1 MESKTIILTGGHIID
16 PRNGI
21 DGQQDVLIRGGRI
34 AALSPSI
41 VPPPGATVIDVSGL
55 TVTPGIV
62 DIHTHLYATTGIPDA
77 WAGDASVLPDGF
89 SFRTG
94 TTTMVDAGSSGWKN
108 FSHFKATVIDR
119 SRTRLFAF
127 LNIASFGMMTEMA
140 VQDEAILDTAS
151 TAATAA
157 AYPGLIVGIKTA
169 HYRKP
174 DWTAVERAVEA
185 GQRSGLPV
193 MVDFGYFVRERPYW
207 ELVGEKLRP
216 GDISTHCYRGTV
228 PVVDEEGRLYPY
240 LQKARDRGVLF
251 DLGHGGGSFV
261 FRNAEPAIRQGFAP
275 DSISSD
281 LHALSMNTGMMDMP
295 TTMSK
300 LLNLG
305 MPLFDVISHS
315 TTIPAGMIGHPEL
328 GTLSPGAEADV
339 AVWELRKGRF
349 GFADSAGGRLEGTK
363 RLFCELTLKSGE
375 VVWDLNARSA
385 VDFRRLGPGCG
396 IREDAEFILKPPQ
409 SA

>member
-1 MESKTIILTGGHIID
+1 MQSTSIILKYGHVID
-16 PRNGI
+16 PRNAI
-21 DGQQDVLIRGGRI
+21 DAPRDLLIRDGRI
-34 AALSPSI
+34 AAVERSI
-41 VPPPGATVIDVSGL
+41 VPPSGAIVIDVSGL
-55 TVTPGIV
+55 NVTPGIV

-77 WAGDASVLPDGF
+77 WAGDNSVLPDGF
-89 SFRTG
+89 SFRSG

-108 FSHFKATVIDR
+108 FPHFKATVLDR
-119 SRTRLFAF
+119 TRTRLFAF
-127 LNIASFGMMTEMA
+127 LNIASFGMMTELA
-140 VQDEAILDTAS
+140 VQDKGVFDAAR
-151 TAATAA
+151 TAAMAA

-185 GQRSGLPV
+185 GERSGLPA

-207 ELVGEKLRP
+207 KLVDEKLRP

-228 PVVDEEGRLYPY
+228 PVLDEQGRVYGY
-240 LQKARDRGVLF
+240 LRKARERGIRF

-261 FRNAEPAIRQGFAP
+261 FRNAEPAILQGFVP

-305 MPLFDVISHS
+305 MPLVEVIRHS
-315 TTIPAGMIGHPEL
+315 TTVPAGMIGHPEL
-328 GTLSPGAEADV
+328 GTLSPGAEADI
-339 AVWELRKGRF
+339 AVWELREGRF

-363 RLFCELTLKSGE
+363 RLSCELTLKSGE

-385 VDFRRLGPGCG
+385 KDFSCLGQSYG
-396 IREDAEFILKPPQ
+396 IREGLEFILKP
-409 SA
+409 

>member
-1 MESKTIILTGGHIID
+1 MQSRSIILKYGHVID
-16 PRNGI
+16 PRNAI
-21 DGQQDVLIRGGRI
+21 DEPRDLLIRAGRI
-34 AALSPSI
+34 AAVEQSI
-41 VPPPGATVIDVSGL
+41 VPPPGAIVIDVSGL
-55 TVTPGIV
+55 NVTPGIV

-77 WAGDASVLPDGF
+77 WAGDNSVLPDGF
-89 SFRTG
+89 SFRSG

-108 FSHFKATVIDR
+108 FPHFKATVIDR
-119 SRTRLFAF
+119 TRTRLFAF
-127 LNIASFGMMTEMA
+127 LNIASFGMMTELA
-140 VQDEAILDTAS
+140 VQDEEVFDAAR
-151 TAATAA
+151 TAAMAA

-185 GQRSGLPV
+185 GERSGLPA

-207 ELVGEKLRP
+207 KLVGEKLRP

-228 PVVDEEGRLYPY
+228 PVVDEQGRLYGY
-240 LQKARDRGVLF
+240 LRKARDRGVRF

-261 FRNAEPAIRQGFAP
+261 FRNAGPAVRQGFVP

-305 MPLFDVISHS
+305 MPLVEVIRHS
-315 TTIPAGMIGHPEL
+315 TTVPAGMIGHPEL
-328 GTLSPGAEADV
+328 GTLSPGAEADI
-339 AVWELRKGRF
+339 AVWELREGRF

-363 RLFCELTLKSGE
+363 RLSCELTLKSGE

-385 VDFRRLGPGCG
+385 ADFRSLGSSCG
-396 IREDAEFILKPPQ
+396 IREGAEFILKP
-409 SA
+409 SST